1 MIDRD
6 FAATKLKL
14 DIIPSSESQSNLLQ
28 NSTKKLKELGI
39 PDPKTVRENAI
50 DDVIQWP
57 QVTSGSIFAYI
68 FKKKDFDGD
77 YIQKYKDQKAFSCF
91 NSGFLGR
98 LKFVNFPPKR
108 VQYVLF
114 VMSELHKA
122 SMKVD
127 IYGFFLKKL
136 PKLILIFYQHGA
148 LTWLEFMVLVIM
160 FC

>member
-14 DIIPSSESQSNLLQ
+14 DIVPSSESQSNLLQ

-39 PDPKTVRENAI
+39 PDPKTVRENAV

-57 QVTSGSIFAYI
+57 QVSIFAYI
-68 FKKKDFDGD
+68 LKKKDFDAD

-114 VMSELHKA
+114 AMSEFPKA

-127 IYGFFLKKL
+127 IYGFF
-136 PKLILIFYQHGA
+136 
-148 LTWLEFMVLVIM
+148 
-160 FC
+160 

>member
-6 FAATKLKL
+6 SAATKLKL

-68 FKKKDFDGD
+68 LKRKTLME
-77 YIQKYKDQKAFSCF
+77 ITYKNTKTRKPSHV
-91 NSGFLGR
+91 STVVFLAD
-98 LKFVNFPPKR
+98 
-108 VQYVLF
+108 
-114 VMSELHKA
+114 S
-122 SMKVD
+122 
-127 IYGFFLKKL
+127 
-136 PKLILIFYQHGA
+136 
-148 LTWLEFMVLVIM
+148 
-160 FC
+160 